1 MRVRVGRI
9 WGVASEAF
17 MLAAPD
23 WNTTTL
29 ARKRIRKN
37 AEASR
42 PGQFMYTSLLEAIRS
57 EYGGWHLKLLCWQRQ
72 TGTPP
77 HWREKGSE
85 RMQRPPGP
93 DNSCTRLCLKLS
105 AVTCTHLKWKIHTPA
120 ATGLPPMPEAQ
131 SPEFR
136 RSDNI

>member
-42 PGQFMYTSLLEAIRS
+42 PGQFMYTSLLEAIGS
-57 EYGGWHLKLLCWQRQ
+57 NVHTLEMEDSYPGCYGF
-72 TGTPP
+72 
-77 HWREKGSE
+77 
-85 RMQRPPGP
+85 
-93 DNSCTRLCLKLS
+93 
-105 AVTCTHLKWKIHTPA
+105 A
-120 ATGLPPMPEAQ
+120 ANA
-131 SPEFR
+131 
-136 RSDNI
+136 